1 MKNQH
6 LFILA
11 SFLFAFT
18 VQTARAQLAHPQTC
32 IDCWHKGGDVVNG
45 PEFIGTVNTQPFSI
59 RTAGMQR
66 LMVDPSGNV
75 YIGVGQPSALPY
87 REISLQVF
95 GTIAANNIV
104 ITSDNSTQDLLS
116 LITELQKEVAEL
128 KQRLAMAEEK

>member
-1 MKNQH
+1 MKNQN

-11 SFLFAFT
+11 LLLIVFS
-18 VQTARAQLAHPQTC
+18 VQNAHSQVRPETC
-32 IDCWHKGGDVVNG
+32 MDCWHKGGDFVNG

-66 LMVDPSGNV
+66 LTVDSSGNV
-75 YIGVGQPSALPY
+75 YIGVGQPHTLPY

-95 GTIAANNIV
+95 GTIAANNIMV
-104 ITSDNSTQDLLS
+104 TSDNGTKDLLS

-128 KQRLAMAEEK
+128 KQQLAVAEEKQ